1 MTTDECEQSV
11 DMDITADHAAQMTTS
26 LFHPNEEVTMEEE
39 VTMDIETCEF
49 NIADPP
55 RFAVPVAGSLF
66 PDLQTAAD
74 LSCSNMWE
82 EPELTVEVVRS
93 EQPKLSLLTEEPS
106 KEVSSSSYSQQ
117 MSTAT
122 TSSQSPSN
130 MIKLESR
137 PIDSM
142 RCVCARM
149 PLYHL
154 NSKLIPHLLVDYIL
168 IDWDQNGNR
177 KN

>member
-11 DMDITADHAAQMTTS
+11 DMDITADHAAQMNTS

-55 RFAVPVAGSLF
+55 RCPVPVVGSLF
-66 PDLQTAAD
+66 PDQTAAD
-74 LSCSNMWE
+74 MSCSNMWE
-82 EPELTVEVVRS
+82 EPELTVEVDS
-93 EQPKLSLLTEEPS
+93 EQPKLSVLTEEPS

-130 MIKLESR
+130 MIKQESR

-142 RCVCARM
+142 RCVCAC
-149 PLYHL
+149 LY
-154 NSKLIPHLLVDYIL
+154 II
-168 IDWDQNGNR
+168 
-177 KN
+177 